1 MLMGCIIGV
10 FIKSFLDFEK
20 KVLIDMGLIVFGN
33 ENFWFSFFVEVCD
46 LIFFFFLV
54 LIISFLFIVFIFRFF
69 GLKFLIFIFMWYFL
83 FLFIVV
89 VGDCELF
96 WVLYLFVLDDDVMCE
111 GGVE

>member
-46 LIFFFFLV
+46 LIFFFFFGIDYKFFV
-54 LIISFLFIVFIFRFF
+54 YSFYI
-69 GLKFLIFIFMWYFL
+69 
-83 FLFIVV
+83 
-89 VGDCELF
+89 
-96 WVLYLFVLDDDVMCE
+96 
-111 GGVE
+111 